1 MEFVIE
7 HGMLQAKDVNPA
19 AAGESTPELTNPRTE
34 AAEDIKQDLHNH
46 SPLQATARYACD
58 NTFAA
63 EDKQNYHGHY
73 HNSGSRH

>member
-34 AAEDIKQDLHNH
+34 AAEDIKQEIVTGKHAFTI
-46 SPLQATARYACD
+46 SPLVYILALAVLLFVWNLFQ
-58 NTFAA
+58 
-63 EDKQNYHGHY
+63 Q
-73 HNSGSRH
+73 